1 MGEEKFSLSED
12 EDFFGMF
19 YPLIADDDITDID
32 YNGADVWLTDSGNS
46 RRQWEGKVTEEFV
59 EQFTKR
65 IANCVSKP
73 FHKQQPI
80 LEAETDRLRI
90 TIVHES
96 VARSGRCICIRKSLP
111 YVRFDRE
118 TILRERYVTPEVLG
132 LLVNCVKARMNL
144 VFCGEPG
151 VGKTECAKFFSGY
164 IPGDERVITIEDNP
178 EWHYGSLHPGRDCVE
193 LQISPRM
200 DYSAAIKTCLRLN
213 PKWIML
219 SETRSTEV
227 VYLMEG
233 FSTGVRGM
241 TTLHTDDVRNIPDRM
256 LNMAGNQR
264 DARRMENDIY
274 AFVDVGILLRRRE
287 MAGEDGRPQLRRYID
302 QVCFFTREDGQ
313 NRVSLVMDEGRL
325 LTEELP
331 GTVQQKFRNAGIEKP
346 FQAFLDAESV
356 KPASAKTVSV
366 GLEAVEPMAMEPI
379 SAGIGPMAAS
389 SVVRTGYKGG
399 TYYGTKA
406 VV

>member
-1 MGEEKFSLSED
+1 MED
-12 EDFFGMF
+12 EKLSLEENEAFFGMF
-19 YPLIADDDITDID
+19 YPLISDDEITDID
-32 YNGADVWLTDSGNS
+32 YNGAAVWLTDSSNR
-46 RRQWEGKVTEEFV
+46 RRQWEERLPEEFV

-80 LEAETDRLRI
+80 LEAETERLRI

-111 YVRFDRE
+111 YVRFDE
-118 TILRERYVTPEVLG
+118 EKMLREQYITPEMLA
-132 LLVNCVKARMNL
+132 LLINCVKARMNL

-164 IPGDERVITIEDNP
+164 IPADERVITIEDNP
-178 EWHYGSLHPGRDCVE
+178 EWHYGRLHPGRDCVE
-193 LQISPRM
+193 LKISPRM
-200 DYSAAIKTCLRLN
+200 DYAAAIKTCLRLN

-219 SETRSTEV
+219 SETRSKEV
-227 VYLMEG
+227 VYLLEG

-256 LNMAGNQR
+256 LNMAGAQR
-264 DARRMENDIY
+264 DAKRLENDIY

-287 MAGEDGRPQLRRYID
+287 MARADGGMSLRRYVD
-302 QVCFFTREDGQ
+302 QICFFTREAGE
-313 NRVSLVMDEGRL
+313 NRVSMIMDEGVRI
-325 LTEELP
+325 TEELP
-331 GTVQQKFRNAGIEKP
+331 QAVKKRLRNAGIEDP
-346 FQAFLDAESV
+346 FQTCGISTD
-356 KPASAKTVSV
+356 K
-366 GLEAVEPMAMEPI
+366 EPLFVTK
-379 SAGIGPMAAS
+379 G
-389 SVVRTGYKGG
+389 GG
-399 TYYGTKA
+399 TYYGAKA